1 MQSQEQKKS
10 AKLRSKTEP
19 NSEEQ
24 TPQKLTLKKDAMLQA
39 LTTSL
44 GNVTEAAAAV
54 GMSRET
60 HYAWLK
66 DDAEY
71 AAAVASLKNVA
82 LDFAESQL
90 KKLMEGAERQA
101 LTHDGEVV
109 TIKDAPNTSAVIF
122 YLKTQ
127 GKQRGYIERQEL
139 STEIK
144 SINITIDGTNI

>member
-1 MQSQEQKKS
+1 MS
-10 AKLRSKTEP
+10 AKLGSKTEP

-24 TPQKLTLKKDAMLQA
+24 TPHKLTLKKDAMLQA

-60 HYAWLK
+60 HYDWLK
-66 DDAEY
+66 NDPEY

>member
-1 MQSQEQKKS
+1 MS
-10 AKLRSKTEP
+10 AKVGSKIEP
-19 NSEEQ
+19 NSEE
-24 TPQKLTLKKDAMLQA
+24 PSHNLTIKKDAMIQA
-39 LTTSL
+39 LTASL
-44 GNVTEAAAAV
+44 GNVTEAAEKI
-54 GMSRET
+54 GIRRET

-66 DDAEY
+66 DDPEY
-71 AAAVASLKNVA
+71 KAAVDSLKNVA

>member
-1 MQSQEQKKS
+1 MS
-10 AKLRSKTEP
+10 AKLGSKTEP

-24 TPQKLTLKKDAMLQA
+24 PQKLTLKKDAMLQA

-60 HYAWLK
+60 HYDWLK
-66 DDAEY
+66 NDAEY
-71 AAAVASLKNVA
+71 NAAVASLKNVA

-101 LTHDGEVV
+101 LTHDGEIV
-109 TIKDAPNTSAVIF
+109 TIKDAPNTSAIIF

>member
-1 MQSQEQKKS
+1 M
-10 AKLRSKTEP
+10 
-19 NSEEQ
+19 SEEPSQ
-24 TPQKLTLKKDAMLQA
+24 NLTIKKDAMLQA
-39 LTTSL
+39 LTSSL
-44 GNVTEAAAAV
+44 GNVTEAAEKI
-54 GMSRET
+54 GIRRET

-71 AAAVASLKNVA
+71 SAAVTSLKNVA

>member
-1 MQSQEQKKS
+1 MI
-10 AKLRSKTEP
+10 
-19 NSEEQ
+19 
-24 TPQKLTLKKDAMLQA
+24 QA
-39 LTTSL
+39 LTKSL
-44 GNVTEAAAAV
+44 GNVSEAALAV
-54 GMSRET
+54 GMCRET

-71 AAAVASLKNVA
+71 SAAVASLKNVA

-101 LTHDGEVV
+101 LTHDGEIV
-109 TIKDAPNTSAVIF
+109 TIKDAPNTSAIIF

-127 GKQRGYIERQEL
+127 GKNRGYIERQEL

>member
-1 MQSQEQKKS
+1 MS
-10 AKLRSKTEP
+10 AKLGSKTEP

-24 TPQKLTLKKDAMLQA
+24 PQNLTIKKDAMLQA
-39 LTTSL
+39 LTSAL
-44 GNVTEAAAAV
+44 GNVTEAADKI
-54 GMSRET
+54 GIRRET

-66 DDAEY
+66 DDPEY
-71 AAAVASLKNVA
+71 SAAVASLKNVA

>member
-1 MQSQEQKKS
+1 MS
-10 AKLRSKTEP
+10 AKLGSKIAP
-19 NSEEQ
+19 NMEVENLQS
-24 TPQKLTLKKDAMLQA
+24 LTIKKAAMYEA
-39 LTTSL
+39 LTNNL
-44 GNVTEAAAAV
+44 GNVTKSAEQI
-54 GMSRET
+54 GIHRQT
-60 HYAWLK
+60 HYDWIN
-66 DDAEY
+66 DDPEY
-71 AAAVASLKNVA
+71 SAAVASLKNVA

-101 LTHDGEVV
+101 LTHDGEIV
-109 TIKDAPNTSAVIF
+109 TIKDAPNTSAIIF

>member
-1 MQSQEQKKS
+1 M
-10 AKLRSKTEP
+10 
-19 NSEEQ
+19 SEE
-24 TPQKLTLKKDAMLQA
+24 PQHKLTIKKDAMIQA
-39 LTTSL
+39 LTKSL
-44 GNVTEAAAAV
+44 GNVSEAALAV
-54 GMSRET
+54 GMCRET

-71 AAAVASLKNVA
+71 SAAVASLKNVA

-101 LTHDGEVV
+101 LTHDGEIV
-109 TIKDAPNTSAVIF
+109 TIKDAPNTSAIIF

>member
-1 MQSQEQKKS
+1 M
-10 AKLRSKTEP
+10 
-19 NSEEQ
+19 SEE
-24 TPQKLTLKKDAMLQA
+24 PLQKLTLKKDAMIQA
-39 LTTSL
+39 LTVSL
-44 GNVTEAAAAV
+44 GNVTEASAAV

-66 DDAEY
+66 DDPEY
-71 AAAVASLKNVA
+71 SAAVASLKNVA

-101 LTHDGEVV
+101 LTHDGEIV
-109 TIKDAPNTSAVIF
+109 TIKDAPNTSAIIF

-127 GKQRGYIERQEL
+127 GKGRGYIERSEL

>member
-1 MQSQEQKKS
+1 MS
-10 AKLRSKTEP
+10 AKLGSEIEP
-19 NSEEQ
+19 NSEE
-24 TPQKLTLKKDAMLQA
+24 PQHKLTIKKDAMIQA
-39 LTTSL
+39 LTKSL
-44 GNVTEAAAAV
+44 GNVSEAALAV
-54 GMSRET
+54 GMCRET

-71 AAAVASLKNVA
+71 SAAVASLKNVA

-101 LTHDGEVV
+101 LTHDGEIV
-109 TIKDAPNTSAVIF
+109 TIKDAPNTSAIIF

>member
-1 MQSQEQKKS
+1 MS
-10 AKLRSKTEP
+10 AKLGSEIEP

-24 TPQKLTLKKDAMLQA
+24 PLQKLTLKKDAMIQA
-39 LTTSL
+39 LTVSL
-44 GNVTEAAAAV
+44 GNVTEATAAV

-71 AAAVASLKNVA
+71 SAAVASLKNVA

-101 LTHDGEVV
+101 LTHDGEIV
-109 TIKDAPNTSAVIF
+109 TIKDAPNTSAIIF

-127 GKQRGYIERQEL
+127 GKGRGYIERSEL

>member
-1 MQSQEQKKS
+1 M
-10 AKLRSKTEP
+10 
-19 NSEEQ
+19 EEQ
-24 TPQKLTLKKDAMLQA
+24 GQNVTLKKDAMLQA
-39 LTTSL
+39 LTSTL
-44 GNVTEAAAAV
+44 GNVTEAAEKIGIA
-54 GMSRET
+54 RKT
-60 HYAWLK
+60 HYEWLK

-71 AAAVASLKNVA
+71 KAAVDSLKNVA

-101 LTHDGEVV
+101 LTHDGKVV

>member
-1 MQSQEQKKS
+1 MEESSQ
-10 AKLRSKTEP
+10 
-19 NSEEQ
+19 N
-24 TPQKLTLKKDAMLQA
+24 LTIKKDAMIQA

-44 GNVTEAAAAV
+44 GNVTEAAEKI
-54 GMSRET
+54 GIRRET

-66 DDAEY
+66 DDPEY
-71 AAAVASLKNVA
+71 SAAVASLKNVA

-101 LTHDGEVV
+101 LTHDGEIV
-109 TIKDAPNTSAVIF
+109 TIKDAPNTSAIIF

>member
-1 MQSQEQKKS
+1 M
-10 AKLRSKTEP
+10 
-19 NSEEQ
+19 SEENLQ
-24 TPQKLTLKKDAMLQA
+24 SLTIKKAAMYEA
-39 LTTSL
+39 LTNNL
-44 GNVTEAAAAV
+44 GNVTKSAEQIGIHRQTHYDWINDDPEYKAAV
-54 GMSRET
+54 
-60 HYAWLK
+60 
-66 DDAEY
+66 D
-71 AAAVASLKNVA
+71 SLKNVA
-82 LDFAESQL
+82 LDFAEEQL
-90 KKLMEGAERQA
+90 RKLMEGAERQA

>member
-1 MQSQEQKKS
+1 M
-10 AKLRSKTEP
+10 
-19 NSEEQ
+19 SEEK
-24 TPQKLTLKKDAMLQA
+24 PQKLTLKKDAMLQA

-60 HYAWLK
+60 HYDWLK
-66 DDAEY
+66 NDAEY
-71 AAAVASLKNVA
+71 NAAVASLKNVA

-101 LTHDGEVV
+101 LTHDGEIV
-109 TIKDAPNTSAVIF
+109 TIKDAPNTSAIIF

>member
-1 MQSQEQKKS
+1 MS
-10 AKLRSKTEP
+10 AKLGSEIEP
-19 NSEEQ
+19 NSEE
-24 TPQKLTLKKDAMLQA
+24 PLQKLTLKKDAMLQA
-39 LTTSL
+39 LTVSL
-44 GNVTEAAAAV
+44 GNVTEASAAV

-66 DDAEY
+66 DDPEY
-71 AAAVASLKNVA
+71 SAAVASLKNVA

-101 LTHDGEVV
+101 LTHDGEIV
-109 TIKDAPNTSAVIF
+109 TIKDAPNTSAIIF

>member
-1 MQSQEQKKS
+1 M
-10 AKLRSKTEP
+10 
-19 NSEEQ
+19 SEE
-24 TPQKLTLKKDAMLQA
+24 PLQKLTLKKDAMIQA
-39 LTTSL
+39 LTVSL
-44 GNVTEAAAAV
+44 GNVTEASAAV

-66 DDAEY
+66 DDPEY
-71 AAAVASLKNVA
+71 SAAVASLKNVA

>member
-1 MQSQEQKKS
+1 MS
-10 AKLRSKTEP
+10 AKLGSEIAP

-24 TPQKLTLKKDAMLQA
+24 PLQKLTLKKDAMIQA
-39 LTTSL
+39 LTVSL
-44 GNVTEAAAAV
+44 GNVTEATAAV

-71 AAAVASLKNVA
+71 SAAVASLKNVA

-101 LTHDGEVV
+101 LTHDGEIV
-109 TIKDAPNTSAVIF
+109 TIKDAPNTSAIIF

-127 GKQRGYIERQEL
+127 GKGRGYIERSEL

>member
-1 MQSQEQKKS
+1 MS
-10 AKLRSKTEP
+10 AKIGSKTEP

-24 TPQKLTLKKDAMLQA
+24 PRNLTIKKDAMLQA
-39 LTTSL
+39 LTSAL
-44 GNVTEAAAAV
+44 GNVTEAAEKI
-54 GMSRET
+54 GIRRET

>member
-1 MQSQEQKKS
+1 M
-10 AKLRSKTEP
+10 
-19 NSEEQ
+19 SEENLQ
-24 TPQKLTLKKDAMLQA
+24 SLTIKKAAMYEA
-39 LTTSL
+39 LTKNL
-44 GNVTEAAAAV
+44 GNVTKSAEDIGIHRQTHYDWMNDDSEYKAAV
-54 GMSRET
+54 
-60 HYAWLK
+60 
-66 DDAEY
+66 D
-71 AAAVASLKNVA
+71 SLKNVA
-82 LDFAESQL
+82 LDFAEEQL
-90 KKLMEGAERQA
+90 RKLMEGAERQA

>member
-1 MQSQEQKKS
+1 M
-10 AKLRSKTEP
+10 
-19 NSEEQ
+19 SEEK
-24 TPQKLTLKKDAMLQA
+24 PQKLTLKKDAMLQA

-60 HYAWLK
+60 HYDWLK
-66 DDAEY
+66 NDPEY

-127 GKQRGYIERQEL
+127 GKHRGYIERQEL
-139 STEIK
+139 STEVK

>member
-1 MQSQEQKKS
+1 M
-10 AKLRSKTEP
+10 
-19 NSEEQ
+19 SEEQ
-24 TPQKLTLKKDAMLQA
+24 PQNLTVKKDAMIQA
-39 LTTSL
+39 LTSSL
-44 GNVTEAAAAV
+44 GNVTEAAEKI
-54 GMSRET
+54 GIRRET

-71 AAAVASLKNVA
+71 SAAVASLKNVA

>member
-1 MQSQEQKKS
+1 M
-10 AKLRSKTEP
+10 
-19 NSEEQ
+19 SEEDKGQ
-24 TPQKLTLKKDAMLQA
+24 NVTIKKDAMLQA
-39 LTTSL
+39 LTSTL
-44 GNVTEAAAAV
+44 GNVTEAAEKIGIA
-54 GMSRET
+54 RKT
-60 HYAWLK
+60 HYEWLK
-66 DDAEY
+66 DDPEY
-71 AAAVASLKNVA
+71 SAAVASLKNVA

-127 GKQRGYIERQEL
+127 GKQRGYVERQEL

>member
-1 MQSQEQKKS
+1 MS
-10 AKLRSKTEP
+10 AKLGSKTEP
-19 NSEEQ
+19 NSEGQ

-60 HYAWLK
+60 HYDWLK
-66 DDAEY
+66 NDPEY
-71 AAAVASLKNVA
+71 KAAVDSLKNVA

>member
-1 MQSQEQKKS
+1 MS
-10 AKLRSKTEP
+10 AKLGSKTEP

-24 TPQKLTLKKDAMLQA
+24 PQNLTIKKDAMIQA

-44 GNVTEAAAAV
+44 GNVTEAAAKI
-54 GMSRET
+54 GIRRET

-71 AAAVASLKNVA
+71 SAAVASLKNVA

-101 LTHDGEVV
+101 LTHDGEIV

>member
-1 MQSQEQKKS
+1 MS
-10 AKLRSKTEP
+10 AKIGSKTEP

-24 TPQKLTLKKDAMLQA
+24 PRNLTIKKDAMLQA
-39 LTTSL
+39 LTSAL
-44 GNVTEAAAAV
+44 GNVTEAAEKI
-54 GMSRET
+54 GIRRET

-101 LTHDGEVV
+101 LTHDGKVV

>member
-1 MQSQEQKKS
+1 MS
-10 AKLRSKTEP
+10 AKLGSKTEP

-24 TPQKLTLKKDAMLQA
+24 PQNLTIKKDAMIQA

-44 GNVTEAAAAV
+44 GNVTEAAETV

-60 HYAWLK
+60 HYDWLK
-66 DDAEY
+66 NDAEY
-71 AAAVASLKNVA
+71 SAAVASLKNVA

-101 LTHDGEVV
+101 LTHDGEIV

>member
-1 MQSQEQKKS
+1 MS
-10 AKLRSKTEP
+10 AKVGSKTEP

-60 HYAWLK
+60 HYDWLK
-66 DDAEY
+66 NDPEY

>member
-1 MQSQEQKKS
+1 MSDEDKGQ
-10 AKLRSKTEP
+10 
-19 NSEEQ
+19 NV
-24 TPQKLTLKKDAMLQA
+24 TLKKDAMLQA
-39 LTTSL
+39 LTSTL
-44 GNVTEAAAAV
+44 GNVTEAAEKI
-54 GMSRET
+54 GINRKT
-60 HYAWLK
+60 HYEWLK
-66 DDAEY
+66 DDPEY
-71 AAAVASLKNVA
+71 SAAVASLKNVA

>member
-1 MQSQEQKKS
+1 MS
-10 AKLRSKTEP
+10 AKVGSKIEP
-19 NSEEQ
+19 NSEEP
-24 TPQKLTLKKDAMLQA
+24 TRNLTIKKDAMLQA
-39 LTTSL
+39 LTASL
-44 GNVTEAAAAV
+44 GNVTEAAEKI
-54 GMSRET
+54 GIRRET

-71 AAAVASLKNVA
+71 NAAVASLKNVA

-90 KKLMEGAERQA
+90 KKLMEVAERQA

>member
-1 MQSQEQKKS
+1 MS
-10 AKLRSKTEP
+10 AKLGSEIEP
-19 NSEEQ
+19 NSEE
-24 TPQKLTLKKDAMLQA
+24 PLQKLTLKKDAMLQA
-39 LTTSL
+39 LTVSL
-44 GNVTEAAAAV
+44 GNVTEASAAV

-71 AAAVASLKNVA
+71 NAAVASLKNVA

-101 LTHDGEVV
+101 LTHDGEIV
-109 TIKDAPNTSAVIF
+109 TIKDAPNTSAIIF

>member
-1 MQSQEQKKS
+1 M
-10 AKLRSKTEP
+10 
-19 NSEEQ
+19 SEENLQ
-24 TPQKLTLKKDAMLQA
+24 TLTIKKAAMYEA
-39 LTTSL
+39 LTNNL
-44 GNVTEAAAAV
+44 GNVTKSAEDIGIHRQTHYDWMNDDPEYKAAV
-54 GMSRET
+54 
-60 HYAWLK
+60 
-66 DDAEY
+66 D
-71 AAAVASLKNVA
+71 SLKNVA
-82 LDFAESQL
+82 LDFAEEQL
-90 KKLMEGAERQA
+90 RKLMEGAERQA

>member
-1 MQSQEQKKS
+1 M
-10 AKLRSKTEP
+10 
-19 NSEEQ
+19 SEEDKGQ
-24 TPQKLTLKKDAMLQA
+24 NVTLKKDAMLQA
-39 LTTSL
+39 LTSTL
-44 GNVTEAAAAV
+44 GNVTEAAEKI
-54 GMSRET
+54 GINRKT
-60 HYAWLK
+60 HYEWLK
-66 DDAEY
+66 DDPEY
-71 AAAVASLKNVA
+71 SAAVASLKNVA

-127 GKQRGYIERQEL
+127 GKQREYIERQEL

>member
-1 MQSQEQKKS
+1 M
-10 AKLRSKTEP
+10 
-19 NSEEQ
+19 SEE
-24 TPQKLTLKKDAMLQA
+24 PLQKLTLKKDAMIQA
-39 LTTSL
+39 LTVSL
-44 GNVTEAAAAV
+44 GNVTEATAAV

-66 DDAEY
+66 DDPEY
-71 AAAVASLKNVA
+71 SAAVTSLKNVA

-101 LTHDGEVV
+101 LTHDGEIV
-109 TIKDAPNTSAVIF
+109 TIKDAPNTSAIIF

-127 GKQRGYIERQEL
+127 GKGRGYIERSEL

>member
-1 MQSQEQKKS
+1 ME
-10 AKLRSKTEP
+10 EP
-19 NSEEQ
+19 KHN
-24 TPQKLTLKKDAMLQA
+24 LTIKKDAMIQA

-44 GNVTEAAAAV
+44 GNVTEAAEKI
-54 GMSRET
+54 GIRRET

-66 DDAEY
+66 DDPEY
-71 AAAVASLKNVA
+71 SAAVASLKNVA

-101 LTHDGEVV
+101 LTHDGEIV
-109 TIKDAPNTSAVIF
+109 TIKDAPNTSAIIF

>member
-1 MQSQEQKKS
+1 MS
-10 AKLRSKTEP
+10 AKLGSKIEP
-19 NSEEQ
+19 NMEE
-24 TPQKLTLKKDAMLQA
+24 TSHNLTIKKDAMLQA
-39 LTTSL
+39 LTASL
-44 GNVTEAAAAV
+44 GNVTEAAEKI
-54 GMSRET
+54 GIRRET

-66 DDAEY
+66 DDEEY
-71 AAAVASLKNVA
+71 SAAVASLKNVA